1 MKYILALLV
10 LCVFSLGS
18 YADTD
23 YSAMDRV
30 YRMRCASCHGNLGE
44 KTNLS
49 PVPVHEL
56 TIEQIQERLRRSR
69 EEGSGSI
76 DRVKATLS
84 EEEATEMAHYI
95 SEILRQRYQQHEAK

>member
-1 MKYILALLV
+1 MKRILAFSI
-10 LCVFSLGS
+10 LCMLSFSA
-18 YADTD
+18 YADAD
-23 YSAMDRV
+23 YSAMDRI
-30 YRMRCASCHGNLGE
+30 YRMRCASCHGNSGE
-44 KTNLS
+44 KTNVS

-56 TIEQIQERLRRSR
+56 TIEQIEGRLRRSR

-95 SEILRQRYQQHEAK
+95 SEILRQRYQQHEVK